1 MWALE
6 PFRMM
11 TEPAHFWSEI
21 SCLFSLSMG
30 IIYWDTYSPYPKT
43 YLHVCEPSKY
53 GKNLLHL
60 MWILRTSDCN
70 NHKQCNHIKEAYIT
84 LTKYAMTEMHIHSH
98 NWWLTKFW
106 PLCVA
111 LLCLESE
118 YCDLFVWPS
127 NLWMKS
133 CIWL

>member
-21 SCLFSLSMG
+21 SFLFSLSMG
-30 IIYWDTYSPYPKT
+30 IIYWDTYAPYPKT
-43 YLHVCEPSKY
+43 YLHFCEPSQY

-70 NHKQCNHIKEAYIT
+70 NHKQCNQIKEAYIT
-84 LTKYAMTEMHIHSH
+84 LTKYAMTECIFIHIIDDLP
-98 NWWLTKFW
+98 NF
-106 PLCVA
+106 
-111 LLCLESE
+111 
-118 YCDLFVWPS
+118 DLFVS
-127 NLWMKS
+127 LYYVLNLS
-133 CIWL
+133 IVISLSDQAIFE